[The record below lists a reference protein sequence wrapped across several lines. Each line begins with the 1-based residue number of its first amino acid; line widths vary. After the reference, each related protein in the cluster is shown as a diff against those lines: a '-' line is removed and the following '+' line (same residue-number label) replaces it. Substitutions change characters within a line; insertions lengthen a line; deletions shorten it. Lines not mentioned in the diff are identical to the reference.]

1 MVSAL
6 TSPLSSIK
14 DWAKYITSLL
24 TPLTLVL
31 RDEVKTGTTLTSPLT
46 RVKDKVNGV
55 VAVTTTTT
63 TTFIIYSA
71 PFLINNQKGI
81 TIITSL

>member
-63 TTFIIYSA
+63 TFIIYSA

>member
-55 VAVTTTTT
+55 AAVTTTT